1 MSKERIDLPN
11 RYREHIYLEQDDNG
25 DWWLTGDGNALA
37 YHRVIFS
44 EDGSHK
50 IHAIDPSGGPFL
62 CIGYVVGDKT
72 VTDIEF
78 IKDKGYKVTLKPLH
92 NETH

>member
-1 MSKERIDLPN
+1 MNRINLPN
-11 RYREHIYLEQDDNG
+11 RYGEHVYLEQDDNG
-25 DWWLTGDGNALA
+25 DWWFTSDDKSFA

-44 EDGSHK
+44 EGSSDK
-50 IHAIDPSGGPFL
+50 IHAVDPSGGPFL
-62 CIGYVVGDKT
+62 CIGYIVGDKT

-92 NETH
+92 GETD

>member
-1 MSKERIDLPN
+1 MNRIDLPN

-25 DWWLTGDGNALA
+25 DWWLGGDGNALA

-44 EDGSHK
+44 EGSHDK
-50 IHAIDPSGGPFL
+50 IHAVDPSGGPFL

>member
-1 MSKERIDLPN
+1 MNRIDLPN

-25 DWWLTGDGNALA
+25 DWWLAGDGNALA

-44 EDGSHK
+44 EGSHDK
-50 IHAIDPSGGPFL
+50 IHAVDPSGGPYL